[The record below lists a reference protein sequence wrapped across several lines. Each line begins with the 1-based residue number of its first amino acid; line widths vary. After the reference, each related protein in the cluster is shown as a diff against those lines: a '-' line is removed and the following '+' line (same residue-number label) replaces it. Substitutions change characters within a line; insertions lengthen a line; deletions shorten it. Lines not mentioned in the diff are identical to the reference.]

1 MSSLPCGWMQWCRKI
16 GMHAQVA
23 APALA
28 PFPALSAP
36 SVAPSGAALV
46 PGGAPGS
53 AGAPVFPT
61 LGGPSLAPASGQVG
75 HLGITYTWHW
85 PAAAVGPLNFREAC
99 QRKVQVQS
107 GLFWSARLFPF
118 VPVLSS
124 GSAL

>member
-1 MSSLPCGWMQWCRKI
+1 
-16 GMHAQVA
+16 MHAQVA

-85 PAAAVGPLNFREAC
+85 PAAALGP
-99 QRKVQVQS
+99 
-107 GLFWSARLFPF
+107 
-118 VPVLSS
+118 
-124 GSAL
+124 